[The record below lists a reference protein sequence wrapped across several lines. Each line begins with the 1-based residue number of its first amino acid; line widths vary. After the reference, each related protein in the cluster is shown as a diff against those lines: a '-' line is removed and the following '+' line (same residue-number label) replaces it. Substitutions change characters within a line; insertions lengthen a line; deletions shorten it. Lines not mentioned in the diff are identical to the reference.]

1 MDEAFGDIVTE
12 LFFVKLP
19 LALMVGGTIWAVTQ
33 HEGVGH

>member
-1 MDEAFGDIVTE
+1 VTE
-12 LFFVKLP
+12 LFFFVKLP

>member
-1 MDEAFGDIVTE
+1 VTE

-19 LALMVGGTIWAVTQ
+19 LALMVGGTIGAVTQ

>member
-1 MDEAFGDIVTE
+1 VTE